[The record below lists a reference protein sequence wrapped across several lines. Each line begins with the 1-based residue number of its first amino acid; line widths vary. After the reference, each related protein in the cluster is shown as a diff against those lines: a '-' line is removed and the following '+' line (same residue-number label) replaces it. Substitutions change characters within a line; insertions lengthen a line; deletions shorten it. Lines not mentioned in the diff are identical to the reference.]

1 MKPSK
6 QIQGNLVLKSKELAQ
21 VIQQYPNYDFPVLI
35 PEHNAGAY
43 CFIGV
48 RAKNDGLT
56 QTLQIHQFCKS
67 TSDWMRLKD
76 EFKTPQ
82 YLGNYH
88 SVIMIHNPTI
98 KVEKPEVVKEAKK
111 KKRVTPPVKKK
122 IESMAADGASADV
135 IAEELE
141 LTVDQVEKYL

>member
-48 RAKNDGLT
+48 RAKNNGLT

-88 SVIMIHNPTI
+88 TVIMIHNPTF
-98 KVEKPEVVKEAKK
+98 KPAHVVEEKK